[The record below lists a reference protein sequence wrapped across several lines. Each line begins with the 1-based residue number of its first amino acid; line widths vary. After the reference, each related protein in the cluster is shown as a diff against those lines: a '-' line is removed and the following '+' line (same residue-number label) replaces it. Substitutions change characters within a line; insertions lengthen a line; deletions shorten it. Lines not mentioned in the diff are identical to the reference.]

1 MRAKATS
8 QPSSSAK
15 LRGASAGWVVVSYWR
30 SKSSDDGRGDYEY
43 EHSSDLNAALDTY
56 REYQDGEYARASAVG
71 IFEAK
76 NGLPI
81 GEALS
86 PARLLQL
93 MHETRTAA

>member
-1 MRAKATS
+1 VSAL
-8 QPSSSAK
+8 QPTLSNAY
-15 LRGASAGWVVVSYWR
+15 VVVSFWHE
-30 SKSSDDGRGDYEY
+30 KSGDGSGGDYEY
-43 EHSSDLNAALDTY
+43 EHRPTLNYALDTY
-56 REYQDGEYARASAVG
+56 REYQDGEYARATAIG

-93 MHETRTAA
+93 MHETRKAA